1 MYNSLRRPG
10 DWVGRR
16 NCVTKSAKKSAREP
30 LSAMFNISYQQMV
43 SSLSWAAKR
52 RSLLMSSLSSL
63 LRAGYFIV
71 GSVVTPATS
80 SFDHGH
86 GTTGTAPHS
95 QRPQTTEAGQGPYA
109 TTHTSTANP
118 TSSPTSEFAIT
129 TSATSTAYFH
139 FRKVENE
146 RCGNKTSRKCSSGLI
161 LQKPTSFHIS

>member
-1 MYNSLRRPG
+1 M
-10 DWVGRR
+10 
-16 NCVTKSAKKSAREP
+16 AR
-30 LSAMFNISYQQMV
+30 
-43 SSLSWAAKR
+43 SLSWAARR

-71 GSVVTPATS
+71 GSVTPATS

-86 GTTGTAPHS
+86 GTTGTA
-95 QRPQTTEAGQGPYA
+95 RPQTTEAGQGPYA

-118 TSSPTSEFAIT
+118 TSSPTSDFAIT